1 MRVVVTGADGFLGWH
16 TLVRLRAM
24 TEHHVIPVDV
34 RNWHELSELVAT
46 ADAVLHFA
54 GVNRASDQEVE
65 EGNAQLA
72 RDLADAVHR
81 APGAPTIVYANTIQ
95 AGNGTPYG
103 TGKAQ
108 AATILREAAA
118 ARGVAFADV
127 VLPNLFGEHGRPDY
141 NSFVATFAHKVVV
154 GEPPEVQDREVGLLH
169 VQDAAQ
175 MFIDQ
180 LTTVGESM
188 VNPAATTTT
197 VGHVLDTFR
206 AQFEVYQRGEIPE
219 LATRLDVNLFN
230 TLRAAM
236 FPARYPIPLVRHTDP
251 RGSLV
256 ETVRAHGSE
265 GQTFVSTTVPGVTR
279 GQHFHLRKVE
289 RFVVVGGEARI
300 ALRKVLTNEV
310 ISFDVDGSSP
320 VIVDM
325 PTLWAH
331 SITNTGDGEL
341 TTLFW
346 TNELF
351 NPQDPDTYP
360 EDV

>member
-1 MRVVVTGADGFLGWH
+1 MRVVMTGAEGFLGWH
-16 TLVRLRAM
+16 TRVRLRAL
-24 TEHHVIPVDV
+24 TDQEVIPVDV
-34 RNWHELSELVAT
+34 GNWSELGAQVAT

-65 EGNAQLA
+65 EGNVRLAQ
-72 RDLADAVHR
+72 DLADAVER

-103 TGKAQ
+103 TGKA
-108 AATILREAAA
+108 AASGILAAA
-118 ARGVAFADV
+118 AAAKGAAFSDV
-127 VLPNLFGEHGRPDY
+127 VLPNLFGEHGRPHY
-141 NSFVATFAHKVVV
+141 NSFVATFAHKVVAS
-154 GEPPEVQDREVGLLH
+154 EHPEVQDRKVGLLH

-175 MFIDQ
+175 AFIDQ
-180 LTTVGESM
+180 LEGVGEQVVHPAATQTTVG
-188 VNPAATTTT
+188 T
-197 VGHVLDTFR
+197 VLDTFR
-206 AQFEVYQRGEIPE
+206 SQFDVYQRGEIPQ
-219 LATRLDVNLFN
+219 LSTRLDVNLFN

-236 FPARYPIPLVRHTDP
+236 FPVRYPIPLVRHSDQ

-289 RFVVVGGEARI
+289 RFVVVAGRARI

-310 ISFDVDGSSP
+310 VSFDVDGSSP
-320 VIVDM
+320 AIVDM

-331 SITNTGDGEL
+331 SITNTGDSEL
-341 TTLFW
+341 TTMFW

-351 NPQDPDTYP
+351 DPQDPDTYP

>member
-1 MRVVVTGADGFLGWH
+1 MRVLMTGAEGFLGWH
-16 TLVRLRAM
+16 TRARLRAR
-24 TEHHVIPVDV
+24 TDHDVIAVDIANWADLPDLV
-34 RNWHELSELVAT
+34 RS

-54 GVNRASDQEVE
+54 GVNRAPDPEVE

-72 RDLADAVHR
+72 RDLADAVNR
-81 APGAPTIVYANTIQ
+81 SGRKPTIVYANTIQ

-103 TGKAQ
+103 TGKAA
-108 AATILREAAA
+108 AATILRDAASA
-118 ARGVAFADV
+118 NGSPFADV
-127 VLPNLFGEHGRPDY
+127 VLPNLFGEHGRPNY
-141 NSFVATFAHKVVV
+141 NSFVATFAHKVVA

-175 MFIDQ
+175 AFLDE
-180 LTTVGESM
+180 LGCVG
-188 VNPAATTTT
+188 VQVVHPAATTTGVAT
-197 VGHVLDTFR
+197 VLETFR
-206 AQFEVYQRGEIPE
+206 SQFEVYQRGEIPE
-219 LATRLDVNLFN
+219 LRSRLDVNLFN

-236 FPARYPIPLVRHTDP
+236 FPAHYPIPLVLHTDQ

-279 GQHFHLRKVE
+279 GQHFHLRKME
-289 RFVVVGGEARI
+289 RFVVVGGQAQI
-300 ALRKVLTNEV
+300 SLRKVLTDEV
-310 ISFDVDGSSP
+310 VTFDVDGSSP
-320 VIVDM
+320 AIVDM

-331 SITNTGDGEL
+331 KITNTGGGEL
-341 TTLFW
+341 TTMFW

-351 NPQDPDTYP
+351 NPEDTDTYP